1 MHAVHPVPERRP
13 ERDDG
18 AARHRVGVAQ
28 PVEADALPRRPVVVV
43 PRDLQRA
50 SPVVPFPRLAR
61 PLRVV
66 RVAVVLARPVDLV
79 DVAELYKQLEF

>member
-1 MHAVHPVPERRP
+1 VHAVHPVPERRP

-28 PVEADALPRRPVVVV
+28 PIEADALPGRPVVVV

-50 SPVVPFPRLAR
+50 APVVALPGLAR

-66 RVAVVLARPVDLV
+66 RIAVVLAWPVDLV
-79 DVAELYKQLEF
+79 DVAEP